1 MNELIS
7 VFTIIFQMLTNNTIF
22 GLSILVWLLIALLF
36 TFIISF
42 IKGKKE

>member
-1 MNELIS
+1 MDELIS
-7 VFTIIFQMLTNNTIF
+7 VLTIVFQMLTNNKIF

-36 TFIISF
+36 TLIVSF

>member
-1 MNELIS
+1 MDELIS
-7 VFTIIFQMLTNNTIF
+7 VFTIVFQMLTNNKIF

-36 TFIISF
+36 TLIVSF

>member
-1 MNELIS
+1 MDEIIS
-7 VFTIIFQMLTNNTIF
+7 VLTIVFQMLTNNKIF

-36 TFIISF
+36 TLIVSF

>member
-1 MNELIS
+1 MDELIN
-7 VFTIIFQMLTNNTIF
+7 VLTIVFQMLTNNKIF

-36 TFIISF
+36 TLIVSF